1 MKYTVKWIIDGQIIA
16 EASSKEAAEK
26 SIKLKL
32 ESLISNNKKAFE
44 ELGATAIQG
53 SASLVE

>member
-1 MKYTVKWIIDGQIIA
+1 MKYTVKWIIDGQIIT

-32 ESLISNNKKAFE
+32 ENLISNNKEKFKE
-44 ELGATAIQG
+44 IGATAIQG